1 MYDLINKF
9 DEAQRYAD
17 GTGAAG
23 ATADNSMNIG
33 GAAAG
38 IGGAGVSGGP
48 RIGISGTK
56 NSSGTTTTGS
66 KSPTKKPTNGGNTLG
81 IGL

>member
-1 MYDLINKF
+1 
-9 DEAQRYAD
+9 
-17 GTGAAG
+17 
-23 ATADNSMNIG
+23 MNIG